1 MMKDPKTIV
10 SSREDMMEL
19 AERARAEGRVVLSC
33 DSPVEGLVGYTTF
46 LQCPEDWNH
55 SKGEWDEKQE
65 FIFWPFL
72 GRALTPD
79 TTVARTRED
88 IEAFRSANPEWRRAD
103 DPPARRLGFV
113 SYRRAGEGK
122 SDVLY
127 VPLTS
132 WDMLPEDMRPGGA

>member
-1 MMKDPKTIV
+1 MTKDPRNIA
-10 SSREDMMEL
+10 SSREDMVEL

-46 LQCPEDWNH
+46 LQCPEGWDH
-55 SKGEWDEKQE
+55 SKQVWDEKQE
-65 FIFWPFL
+65 SVFWPFL
-72 GRALTPD
+72 GRVLTPEV
-79 TTVARTRED
+79 TVAKTKEEV
-88 IEAFRSANPEWRRAD
+88 EAFRSANPEWSRAD

-113 SYRRAGEGK
+113 SYRRAEEGK

-132 WDMLPEDMRPGGA
+132 WNVLPDDMHPGGA